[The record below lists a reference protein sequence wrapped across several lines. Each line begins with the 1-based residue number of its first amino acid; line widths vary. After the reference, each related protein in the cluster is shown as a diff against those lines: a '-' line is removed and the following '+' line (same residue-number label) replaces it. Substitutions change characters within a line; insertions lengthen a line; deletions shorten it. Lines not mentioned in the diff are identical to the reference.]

1 MSTAGLLCIILG
13 FVIMILI
20 IANGLIAQGVLLS
33 RDQKIQIF
41 LNEYAIM
48 NKHEKLQFIN
58 DYYTNSDIKSMCQ
71 LFNS

>member
-58 DYYTNSDIKSMCQ
+58 EYYTNSDIKSMCQ

>member
-13 FVIMILI
+13 FVIMILL
-20 IANGLIAQGVLLS
+20 IANGLIAQGILLS

-41 LNEYAIM
+41 LNEYNIM
-48 NKHEKLQFIN
+48 NKQEKLQFIN
-58 DYYTNSDIKSMCQ
+58 DYYTNNELKSMCQ

>member
-13 FVIMILI
+13 FVIMILLI
-20 IANGLIAQGVLLS
+20 SNGLIAQGVLLS

>member
-13 FVIMILI
+13 FVIMILLI
-20 IANGLIAQGVLLS
+20 TNGLIAQGVLLT

>member
-13 FVIMILI
+13 FGIMILI
-20 IANGLIAQGVLLS
+20 IANGLIAQGILLS

>member
-13 FVIMILI
+13 FVIMILLI
-20 IANGLIAQGVLLS
+20 TNGLIAQGVLLS